1 MIVQAAILCV
11 AHQHCVIDR
20 RHLNAHSRQNLGVI
34 FHILT
39 DFQNGGIFQHR
50 FEHGQSRVVIHLALG
65 QSIRAKEI
73 IRLTR
78 AMRERQIGRLTGLN
92 A

>member
-1 MIVQAAILCV
+1 MIVQATILCV
-11 AHQHCVIDR
+11 AHQHCVIYR
-20 RHLNAHSRQNLGVI
+20 RHLDADPSQNLGII

-39 DFQNGGIFQHR
+39 DFQNGRIFQHR
-50 FEHGQSRVVIHLALG
+50 FEHGQSRVVVHLALR

-73 IRLTR
+73 IRLPR